1 MTICVRYDVVLCLI
15 VRLLTYRLYSNFVCG
30 TRTAWHPTIPGITVP
45 ILRVSVAC
53 VLLCSWSPSFILFI
67 TWMRVRVGHEI
78 SGSYEVSYER
88 LLYKYM
94 MEDYNPAVRP
104 VRNDQ
109 DSLQLIVNLHVY
121 LFEDL
126 VCEHSMGPVG
136 RVPSKIGSRENNTT
150 WSPQL

>member
-1 MTICVRYDVVLCLI
+1 
-15 VRLLTYRLYSNFVCG
+15 
-30 TRTAWHPTIPGITVP
+30 
-45 ILRVSVAC
+45 
-53 VLLCSWSPSFILFI
+53 
-67 TWMRVRVGHEI
+67 MRVRVGHEI

-126 VCEHSMGPVG
+126 VCEHPMGLAG
-136 RVPSKIGSRENNTT
+136 RLPSKIGSRENNTT
-150 WSPQL
+150 CPPPNFNDWM